1 MDEVFGDENRVAQI
15 TVKKTSGATSA
26 YLPGTTDFVLF
37 YAKSRESLKYR
48 QVYLEQTLGEEGDAA
63 YTYSQD
69 DDGQR
74 RWLRSAELSEVVAA
88 KRSALVYRLQTLTS
102 QSIGRAKGE
111 GAASWFPVEIAGR
124 AIRPPSSS
132 RWKTNEIVM
141 ERLKN
146 ASRLEVT
153 GVPLSYVGFHGG
165 FPVFPLTDLWSD
177 MQSGG
182 AMERTYVVQTSQKI
196 VERCLLM
203 ATDPGDLV
211 LDPTCGWGTTAYVA
225 EQWGRRRITIDT
237 SRVALAFARVR
248 IMGARY
254 PYYLLAGSSERQRKE
269 AELSGRERVEKPT
282 YGDVRQGFV
291 YERALHITL
300 KSIANNAEIDVF
312 WEEWQPRV

>member
-1 MDEVFGDENRVAQI
+1 MKDGKAEHITREPEQVKAFRDTWRDGIHSYLSYLHDRLIVARDLLTASGSIFVQIGDENVHRVRAVMDEVFGDENRVAQI
-15 TVKKTSGATSA
+15 TVKKTSGATSE

-37 YAKSRESLKYR
+37 YAESRESLKYR
-48 QVYLEQTLGEEGDAA
+48 QVYLERTLGEEGDAA
-63 YTYSQD
+63 YTCFQD

-74 RWLRSAELSEVVAA
+74 RWLGSAELSEVVAA

-146 ASRLEVT
+146 ASRLEVA

-237 SRVALAFARVR
+237 S
-248 IMGARY
+248 
-254 PYYLLAGSSERQRKE
+254 
-269 AELSGRERVEKPT
+269 
-282 YGDVRQGFV
+282 
-291 YERALHITL
+291 
-300 KSIANNAEIDVF
+300 
-312 WEEWQPRV
+312 